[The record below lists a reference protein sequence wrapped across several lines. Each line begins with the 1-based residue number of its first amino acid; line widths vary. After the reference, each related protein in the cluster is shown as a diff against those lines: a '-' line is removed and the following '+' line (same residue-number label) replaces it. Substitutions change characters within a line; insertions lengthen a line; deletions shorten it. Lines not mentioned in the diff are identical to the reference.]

1 MSWYTFVK
9 ILRGILLTIKVLII
23 IVLLCALL
31 GVSFLA
37 GFFTEVIREM
47 PLIEKLNV
55 PNPAVTSRIYDAS
68 GKFCLGSLFSE
79 ENRILINFN
88 QIPDDLKNAV
98 IAIEDRGFY
107 QHPGISPRGI
117 VRALVTNLKGGR
129 ISQGASTITQ
139 QLVRNLYLSKEK
151 TWRRKILE
159 MIIALKLEQ
168 RFSKDEILTFYL
180 NEVFFGRNSYG
191 VEAAAQFYFEKHV
204 SDLNL
209 SECALLAGLPQRPSD
224 YAPSPDNQEAALGR
238 RNVVLHAMLDC
249 GFISD
254 EESERARNEPIVVKP
269 ARETSYKGLYHPYYT
284 TYVIKEVKEILGDR
298 VLLFNGLNI
307 YTTIDLDMQEAAE
320 RILAEKVAE
329 YANLDMTQGALIT
342 IDPKTG
348 AILAMVGG
356 VDFNE
361 SEFNR
366 AWQAKRQPGSAFKPF
381 VYLRAL
387 EKGYSPSSLIVDE
400 QVVYKLTGQKDYKP
414 NNYDHTYLGVIT
426 AKTALARSR
435 NVCAVKTIDIIGP
448 GEVTRLCTER
458 LGFKGP
464 LHPYLSLALGASEVT
479 AEEMCAAFATFA
491 NDGVYNKPF
500 TVLRITDVNGNI
512 LYEHNTKP
520 TRAVKENDVR
530 LLNVMTQAVVQAG
543 TATRARIKG
552 RKIAGKTGTTS
563 EYSDAWFIGYTPNL
577 CTAVWVGNDDQG
589 DYMRRV
595 TGGRY
600 PAVIWHD
607 YMVEALEGYPVE
619 DFPSP
624 KYPSRV
630 KPLDKERTNSELREM
645 LEWQEFEKSMEEGEE
660 GDEEPRVPREFRHPW
675 EPGPPDDD
683 EDDWDDEWDD
693 NEIYF

>member
-683 EDDWDDEWDD
+683 WDDEGDD
-693 NEIYF
+693 NEVYF